1 MLRERKGRLK
11 LFRNVA
17 AGWQAE
23 PQNRPWLTWITLL
36 LSESGCSAR
45 NTTSPPHTHTTHCH
59 YSAGAAGGLETIIN
73 FQLSFDLHLALSLEM
88 PFITCQKCKLKTF
101 LLLTDLCFCSL
112 LFYFSNESVCMFPII
127 GNKELTRVFTHK
139 LAHLSG
145 PHLATDFF
153 FFFQIIMCVSTDACG
168 AQRAHWRQSRHLFRD
183 SISSLS
189 LHTPGSL
196 AHELCG
202 LPTSFLRA

>member
-1 MLRERKGRLK
+1 MDNTVALRIGLQCQEHHL
-11 LFRNVA
+11 
-17 AGWQAE
+17 
-23 PQNRPWLTWITLL
+23 
-36 LSESGCSAR
+36 
-45 NTTSPPHTHTTHCH
+45 PPHTHTTHCH

-101 LLLTDLCFCSL
+101 LFLTGLCFCSL

-127 GNKELTRVFTHK
+127 GNKELTRVFTHE

-153 FFFQIIMCVSTDACG
+153 FFFKSSCVWVQMHVG
-168 AQRAHWRQSRHLFRD
+168 PRE
-183 SISSLS
+183 
-189 LHTPGSL
+189 HTGVNP
-196 AHELCG
+196 
-202 LPTSFLRA
+202 LPSF